1 MKHIFTILIF
11 NSVQPVN
18 SAFGWAPGCPA
29 VPMSGTILVW
39 ALKVLHPENLSLSGK
54 LGQLVTLGTEEMTKE
69 RNVSKLKEFT
79 TYLD

>member
-1 MKHIFTILIF
+1 
-11 NSVQPVN
+11 
-18 SAFGWAPGCPA
+18 
-29 VPMSGTILVW
+29 MSGTILVW

-79 TYLD
+79 T